1 MRRWLGWRKRPAGV
15 SKVAVELGFA
25 GKMAFR
31 QWIGEVGWWTGCTW
45 RGAAKPEAASARCG
59 SDYTSGNDW
68 PEFCGKWQSSGLRRG
83 DGFGAQESSGRWE
96 IDIGMHGEGYY
107 RSRRCGMRLKEA
119 EIAGEVG
126 RRCGAHQVK
135 PAVIF
140 MGRVGEMVEDVEG
153 TGPSCLDAGARA
165 GGH

>member
-1 MRRWLGWRKRPAGV
+1 MKATGRSQQSGGRARVCRKDGVSTMDWGSRVVDGCTAGREARGV
-15 SKVAVELGFA
+15 SKA
-25 GKMAFR
+25 GK
-31 QWIGEVGWWTGCTW
+31 G
-45 RGAAKPEAASARCG
+45 
-59 SDYTSGNDW
+59 YTSATTC
-68 PEFCGKWQSSGLRRG
+68 EFCKWQSSGLRQG
-83 DGFGAQESSGRWE
+83 DGFGARESSGRWE

-107 RSRRCGMRLKEA
+107 RSRRCGTRLKEA
-119 EIAGEVG
+119 EIAGKVG
-126 RRCGAHQVK
+126 RRRGVHQVE